1 MKWHY
6 AISCLQGCCV
16 PYLLCAVSRRRFTL
30 CPLLSAFVLSVCA
43 SSIQAADSVAPGQEV
58 LRQQQQQQRDLQ
70 QLQMEQRKRQLER
83 GAFGPAP
90 ATPAIPQTVTPD
102 ERCWPL
108 SGTRI
113 GGVTLLDS
121 DKLNTRIKP
130 LLAPCMGVGQINHLL
145 ATITAIYVEQG
156 YIASRPYLLSAP
168 AAGQSLD
175 IMVDEG
181 YIESIELADQSLPVS
196 LGGAFPHML
205 GQPLNLRD
213 LEQGLD
219 QLNRLRSLDLTAD
232 IAPGSQPGASRIILR
247 SRTSGQSRWA
257 LGLGMDNLGSA
268 STGRDRNSV
277 SLSFDSPLQLND
289 LLSLSA
295 SDTLNQGDRY
305 SRNASLYYAIP
316 YGYWTYSAFASH
328 AEYRAPFKLPSAT
341 LYSTG
346 ITDQL
351 SLRADRVLWRDQS
364 RQLSAN
370 LQLAHK
376 DVDSYLENVR
386 LGIQSPTLTVAEA
399 GLNLFWLDRAVWNL
413 DFTYSQGLRWLG
425 ADDDAHHAVNNLPK
439 AQFRKYRA
447 GLSQWRNGQFGAQ
460 AWQWQSQL
468 NLQYSPDPL
477 PAIEQLLGTDDS
489 AVRGYRVNSASAASG
504 AIWRNTLRLPLR
516 NDWPLQ
522 ITPRVALDN
531 GWLKADHGAQ
541 RQRLSGASVGL
552 NLGWKNLQVDVD
564 YQRAL
569 NTPNG
574 LQHEPETW
582 LMRVGLQI

>member
-1 MKWHY
+1 M
-6 AISCLQGCCV
+6 
-16 PYLLCAVSRRRFTL
+16 PYLLRAVSRRRFTL

-43 SSIQAADSVAPGQEV
+43 SSIQAADPVAPGQEV

-70 QLQMEQRKRQLER
+70 QLQLEQRKRQLER
-83 GAFGPAP
+83 GAFSPAP
-90 ATPAIPQTVTPD
+90 ATPALPQTVAAD

-175 IMVDEG
+175 IMIDEG

-247 SRTSGQSRWA
+247 SRTAGPSRWA

-277 SLSFDSPLQLND
+277 SLSVDSPLQLND

-425 ADDDAHHAVNNLPK
+425 ADDDANHAVNNLPK

-541 RQRLSGASVGL
+541 GQRLSGASVGL

>member
-1 MKWHY
+1 
-6 AISCLQGCCV
+6 
-16 PYLLCAVSRRRFTL
+16 
-30 CPLLSAFVLSVCA
+30 
-43 SSIQAADSVAPGQEV
+43 
-58 LRQQQQQQRDLQ
+58 
-70 QLQMEQRKRQLER
+70 
-83 GAFGPAP
+83 
-90 ATPAIPQTVTPD
+90 
-102 ERCWPL
+102 
-108 SGTRI
+108 
-113 GGVTLLDS
+113 
-121 DKLNTRIKP
+121 
-130 LLAPCMGVGQINHLL
+130 MGVGQINHLL

-205 GQPLNLRD
+205 GKPLNLRD

-247 SRTSGQSRWA
+247 SRTAGQSRWA

-277 SLSFDSPLQLND
+277 SLSVDSPLQLND

-425 ADDDAHHAVNNLPK
+425 ADDDANHAVNNLPK
-439 AQFRKYRA
+439 RSFASTA
-447 GLSQWRNGQFGAQ
+447 
-460 AWQWQSQL
+460 
-468 NLQYSPDPL
+468 
-477 PAIEQLLGTDDS
+477 PAS
-489 AVRGYRVNSASAASG
+489 ASG
-504 AIWRNTLRLPLR
+504 ATASSARKRGSGRASSICNTARPVAGHRTVARHRRFGSARLSGQQRIRCQRRDLAQHLASAPAQRLAGA
-516 NDWPLQ
+516 DH
-522 ITPRVALDN
+522 PRVGLDN

-541 RQRLSGASVGL
+541 SQRLSGASVGL

>member
-1 MKWHY
+1 M
-6 AISCLQGCCV
+6 
-16 PYLLCAVSRRRFTL
+16 
-30 CPLLSAFVLSVCA
+30 SAFVLSVCA
-43 SSIQAADSVAPGQEV
+43 SSLEAAEPGVPGQEA

-70 QLQMEQRKRQLER
+70 QLQLEQRKRQLER

-90 ATPAIPQTVTPD
+90 VTPAMPQTVAPD

-113 GGVTLLDS
+113 GGVTLIDN
-121 DKLNTRIKP
+121 DKLNARIKP
-130 LLAPCMGVGQINHLL
+130 LLAPCMGIGQINHLL
-145 ATITAIYVEQG
+145 ATLTAIYVEQG
-156 YIASRPYLLSAP
+156 YIASRPYLSSAP

-175 IMVDEG
+175 IMIDEG
-181 YIESIELADQSLPVS
+181 YIESIELADQSLLVS
-196 LGGAFPHML
+196 LGGAFPGML
-205 GQPLNLRD
+205 GEPLNLRD

-219 QLNRLRSLDLTAD
+219 QLNRLRSVDLTAD

-247 SRTSGQSRWA
+247 PRTSGQSRWA
-257 LGLGMDNLGSA
+257 LNAGIDNLGSA
-268 STGRDRNSV
+268 STGRDRDTV
-277 SLSFDSPLQLND
+277 SLSLDSPLQLND

-316 YGYWTYSAFASH
+316 YGYWTYSVFASH
-328 AEYRAPFKLPSAT
+328 AEYRAPLKLPSVT
-341 LYSTG
+341 LHSTG

-376 DVDSYLENVR
+376 DVDSYLESAR
-386 LGIQSPTLTVAEA
+386 LNIQSPTLTVAEA

-413 DFTYSQGLRWLG
+413 DVNYAQGLRWLG
-425 ADDDAHHAVNNLPK
+425 ADDDAQHQVKNLPK

-447 GLSQWRNGQFGAQ
+447 GLSQWRNGQLGGQ

-489 AVRGYRVNSASAASG
+489 AVRGYRVSSVSGASG

-516 NDWPLQ
+516 SEWPVQ
-522 ITPRVALDN
+522 ITPRVGLDH
-531 GWLKADHGAQ
+531 GWLKADNRTQ
-541 RQRLSGASVGL
+541 SQRLSGASIGL

-569 NTPNG
+569 NTPTG
-574 LQHEPETW
+574 LPHEPETW
-582 LMRVGLQI
+582 LMRVGVQI

>member
-1 MKWHY
+1 M
-6 AISCLQGCCV
+6 
-16 PYLLCAVSRRRFTL
+16 PYSFCAVPRRNCLPR
-30 CPLLSAFVLSVCA
+30 PLLSALLLSVCA
-43 SSIQAADSVAPGQEV
+43 PSVFAAEPVAPGQEV

-70 QLQMEQRKRQLER
+70 QLQLEQRKRQLER

-90 ATPAIPQTVTPD
+90 IAPVLAESVKPD

-113 GGVTLLDS
+113 GGVTLIDS
-121 DKLNTRIKP
+121 EKLNARIKP

-145 ATITAIYVEQG
+145 ATITALYVEQG
-156 YIASRPYLLSAP
+156 YIASRPYLNSAP

-175 IMVDEG
+175 ILVDEG
-181 YIESIELADQSLPVS
+181 YIEAIELADQSLPVS
-196 LGGAFPHML
+196 LGGAFPGML
-205 GQPLNLRD
+205 GKPLNLRD

-219 QLNRLRSLDLTAD
+219 QLNRLRSVDLTAD
-232 IAPGSQPGASRIILR
+232 IAPGSQPGASKIILR
-247 SRTSGQSRWA
+247 SRTSGQSRWT
-257 LGLGMDNLGSA
+257 LGAGIDNLGSA
-268 STGRDRNSV
+268 STGRDRDTL
-277 SLSFDSPLQLND
+277 SLSLDSPLQLND

-316 YGYWTYSAFASH
+316 YGYWTFSTFASH
-328 AEYRAPFKLPSAT
+328 AEYRAPFKLSSLT
-341 LYSTG
+341 LHTTG
-346 ITDQL
+346 VTDQV

-364 RQLSAN
+364 HQLSAN

-376 DVDSYLENVR
+376 DVDSYLEHVR

-413 DFTYSQGLRWLG
+413 DLNYAQGLRWFG
-425 ADDDAHHAVNNLPK
+425 ADDDAQRQVNNLPK

-447 GLSQWRNGQFGAQ
+447 GLSQWRNGQLGTQ

-489 AVRGYRVNSASAASG
+489 AVRGYRVSSASGASG

-516 NDWPLQ
+516 SELPVQ
-522 ITPRVALDN
+522 ITPRVGLDH
-531 GWLKADHGAQ
+531 GWIKADHGA
-541 RQRLSGASVGL
+541 RGQRLSGASVGL

-564 YQRAL
+564 YQRSL
-569 NTPNG
+569 NTPTG
-574 LQHEPETW
+574 LHSEPETW
-582 LMRVGLQI
+582 LMRVGVQI

>member
-1 MKWHY
+1 MPRPLFS
-6 AISCLQGCCV
+6 A
-16 PYLLCAVSRRRFTL
+16 LL
-30 CPLLSAFVLSVCA
+30 LSVCA
-43 SSIQAADSVAPGQEV
+43 PSVLAAEAPVPGQEV

-70 QLQMEQRKRQLER
+70 QLQLEQRKRQLER
-83 GAFGPAP
+83 GAFGPTP
-90 ATPAIPQTVTPD
+90 ATPAIPESINPD

-113 GGVTLLDS
+113 GGVTLIDK
-121 DKLNTRIKP
+121 DKLNARIKP

-145 ATITAIYVEQG
+145 ATITALYVEKS
-156 YIASRPYLLSAP
+156 YIASRPYLSSAP

-175 IMVDEG
+175 ILVDEG

-196 LGGAFPHML
+196 LGGAFPGML
-205 GQPLNLRD
+205 GKPLNLRD

-232 IAPGSQPGASRIILR
+232 IAPGSQPGASKIILR

-257 LGLGMDNLGSA
+257 LGAGFDNLGSA
-268 STGRDRNSV
+268 STGRDRDTL
-277 SLSFDSPLQLND
+277 SLTLDSPLELND

-295 SDTLNQGDRY
+295 SDTLNQGERY

-316 YGYWTYSAFASH
+316 YGYWTFSTFASH
-328 AEYRAPFKLPSAT
+328 AEYRAPFKLST
-341 LYSTG
+341 LTFHSTG

-364 RQLSAN
+364 HQLSAN

-413 DFTYSQGLRWLG
+413 DVNYAQGTRWFG
-425 ADDDAHHAVNNLPK
+425 ADDDADRQVKNLPK

-447 GLSQWRNGQFGAQ
+447 GLSQWRNGQLGAQ

-489 AVRGYRVNSASAASG
+489 AVRGYRVSSASGASG

-516 NDWPLQ
+516 SDLPVQL
-522 ITPRVALDN
+522 TPRVGLDH
-531 GWLKADHGAQ
+531 GWIKADHGASG
-541 RQRLSGASVGL
+541 QRLSGASIGL

-564 YQRAL
+564 YQRSL
-569 NTPNG
+569 QTPTG
-574 LQHEPETW
+574 LHHEPETW

>member
-1 MKWHY
+1 M
-6 AISCLQGCCV
+6 
-16 PYLLCAVSRRRFTL
+16 
-30 CPLLSAFVLSVCA
+30 LSAFVLSVCA
-43 SSIQAADSVAPGQEV
+43 SSIQAADPVAPGQEV

-90 ATPAIPQTVTPD
+90 ATPALPQTVAPD

-113 GGVTLLDS
+113 GGVTLIDS
-121 DKLNTRIKP
+121 DKLNARIKP

-145 ATITAIYVEQG
+145 ATVTASYVEKG

-175 IMVDEG
+175 IMIDEG

-219 QLNRLRSLDLTAD
+219 QLNRLRSIDLTAD

-247 SRTSGQSRWA
+247 SRTAGQSRWA

-268 STGRDRNSV
+268 STGRDRDTV

-295 SDTLNQGDRY
+295 SDTLNQSDRY

-425 ADDDAHHAVNNLPK
+425 ADDDANHAVSNLPK

-489 AVRGYRVNSASAASG
+489 AVRGYRVSSASGASG

-516 NDWPLQ
+516 SDWPLQ
-522 ITPRVALDN
+522 ITPRVGLDN
-531 GWLKADHGAQ
+531 GWLKADHGAPG
-541 RQRLSGASVGL
+541 QRLSGASVGL

>member
-1 MKWHY
+1 M
-6 AISCLQGCCV
+6 
-16 PYLLCAVSRRRFTL
+16 PYSIRAVTRCSFLPR
-30 CPLLSAFVLSVCA
+30 PLLSALLLSVCA
-43 SSIQAADSVAPGQEV
+43 PSVLAAEAPAPGQEV
-58 LRQQQQQQRDLQ
+58 LRQQQLQQRDLQ
-70 QLQMEQRKRQLER
+70 QLQLEQRKRQLER

-90 ATPAIPQTVTPD
+90 ATPAIAESIKPD

-113 GGVTLLDS
+113 GGVTLIDK
-121 DKLNTRIKP
+121 DKLNARIKP

-145 ATITAIYVEQG
+145 ATITALYVEKG
-156 YIASRPYLLSAP
+156 YIASRPYLSSAP

-175 IMVDEG
+175 ILIDEG

-196 LGGAFPHML
+196 LGGAFPGML
-205 GQPLNLRD
+205 GKPLNLRD

-232 IAPGSQPGASRIILR
+232 VAPGSQPGASKIILR

-257 LGLGMDNLGSA
+257 LGAGFDNLGSV
-268 STGRDRNSV
+268 STGRDRDTL
-277 SLSFDSPLQLND
+277 SLTLDSPLELND

-316 YGYWTYSAFASH
+316 YGYWTFSTFASH
-328 AEYRAPFKLPSAT
+328 AEYRAPFKLSAAT
-341 LYSTG
+341 LHSTG

-364 RQLSAN
+364 HQLSAN

-386 LGIQSPTLTVAEA
+386 LGIQSPTLTVAEV

-413 DFTYSQGLRWLG
+413 DFNYAQGLRWLG
-425 ADDDAHHAVNNLPK
+425 ADDDADHQVKNLPK

-447 GLSQWRNGQFGAQ
+447 GLSQWRNGQLGAQ

-468 NLQYSPDPL
+468 NVQYSPDPL

-489 AVRGYRVNSASAASG
+489 AVRGYRVSSASGASG

-516 NDWPLQ
+516 SDFPVQL
-522 ITPRVALDN
+522 TPRIGLDH
-531 GWLKADHGAQ
+531 GWIKADHGASV
-541 RQRLSGASVGL
+541 QRLSGASIGL

-564 YQRAL
+564 YQRSL
-569 NTPNG
+569 NTPTG
-574 LQHEPETW
+574 LHSEPETW

>member
-1 MKWHY
+1 
-6 AISCLQGCCV
+6 
-16 PYLLCAVSRRRFTL
+16 
-30 CPLLSAFVLSVCA
+30 
-43 SSIQAADSVAPGQEV
+43 
-58 LRQQQQQQRDLQ
+58 
-70 QLQMEQRKRQLER
+70 MEQRKRQLER

-113 GGVTLLDS
+113 GGVTLLDG
-121 DKLNTRIKP
+121 DKLNARIKP

-346 ITDQL
+346 INDQL

-413 DFTYSQGLRWLG
+413 DFTYSQCLRWLG

-541 RQRLSGASVGL
+541 GQRLSGASVGL

>member
-1 MKWHY
+1 M
-6 AISCLQGCCV
+6 
-16 PYLLCAVSRRRFTL
+16 PYSLRAVFRRRSTG
-30 CPLLSAFVLSVCA
+30 CPLLSAIVLSVCA
-43 SSIQAADSVAPGQEV
+43 SSIQAAEPVAPGQEV

-70 QLQMEQRKRQLER
+70 QLQLEQRKRQLER
-83 GAFGPAP
+83 GAFGPVP
-90 ATPAIPQTVTPD
+90 VTPAIPQTVTPD

-113 GGVTLLDS
+113 GGVTLIDS
-121 DKLNTRIKP
+121 DKLNARIKP

-181 YIESIELADQSLPVS
+181 YIESIELADQTLPVS

-219 QLNRLRSLDLTAD
+219 QLNRLRSIDLTAD

-247 SRTSGQSRWA
+247 SRTAGQSHWA

-277 SLSFDSPLQLND
+277 NLSFDSPLQLND

-305 SRNASLYYAIP
+305 NRNASLYYAIP

-425 ADDDAHHAVNNLPK
+425 ADDDANHAVSNLPK

-489 AVRGYRVNSASAASG
+489 AVRGYRVSSASGASG

-516 NDWPLQ
+516 SDWPVQ
-522 ITPRVALDN
+522 ITPRGALDN

-541 RQRLSGASVGL
+541 GQRLSGASVGL

-569 NTPNG
+569 NTPKG

>member
-1 MKWHY
+1 M
-6 AISCLQGCCV
+6 
-16 PYLLCAVSRRRFTL
+16 PYLLRAVSRRRFTL

-43 SSIQAADSVAPGQEV
+43 SSIQAADPVAPGQEV

-70 QLQMEQRKRQLER
+70 QLQLEQRKRQLER

-121 DKLNTRIKP
+121 NKLNTRIKP
-130 LLAPCMGVGQINHLL
+130 LLAPCMGVGQINRLL

-247 SRTSGQSRWA
+247 SRTAGPSRWA

-277 SLSFDSPLQLND
+277 SLSVDSPLQLND

-425 ADDDAHHAVNNLPK
+425 ADDDANHAVNNLPK
-439 AQFRKYRA
+439 AQFHKYRA

-516 NDWPLQ
+516 NDWPVQ

-541 RQRLSGASVGL
+541 SQRLSGASVGL

>member
-1 MKWHY
+1 M
-6 AISCLQGCCV
+6 

-364 RQLSAN
+364 RQLGAN

-477 PAIEQLLGTDDS
+477 PAIEQLLSTDDS

-541 RQRLSGASVGL
+541 SQRLSGASVGL

>member
-1 MKWHY
+1 MPY
-6 AISCLQGCCV
+6 SLCV
-16 PYLLCAVSRRRFTL
+16 VSRSRSLPR
-30 CPLLSAFVLSVCA
+30 PLLSALLLSVCA
-43 SSIQAADSVAPGQEV
+43 PSVVAAEAPAPGQEV
-58 LRQQQQQQRDLQ
+58 LRQQQLQQRDLQ
-70 QLQMEQRKRQLER
+70 QLQLEQRKRQLER
-83 GAFGPAP
+83 GAFGPTP
-90 ATPAIPQTVTPD
+90 ATPAIPESIKPD

-113 GGVTLLDS
+113 GGVTLIDK
-121 DKLNTRIKP
+121 DKLNARIKP

-145 ATITAIYVEQG
+145 AIITALYVEKG
-156 YIASRPYLLSAP
+156 YIASRPYLSSAP

-175 IMVDEG
+175 ILIDEG

-196 LGGAFPHML
+196 LGGAFPGML
-205 GQPLNLRD
+205 GKPLNLRD

-219 QLNRLRSLDLTAD
+219 QLSRLRSVDLTAD
-232 IAPGSQPGASRIILR
+232 IAPGSQPGASKIILR
-247 SRTSGQSRWA
+247 SRTSGQSRWS
-257 LGLGMDNLGSA
+257 LGLGVDNLGSA
-268 STGRDRNSV
+268 STGRDRDTLN
-277 SLSFDSPLQLND
+277 LTLDSPLELND

-316 YGYWTYSAFASH
+316 YGYWTFSTFASH
-328 AEYRAPFKLPSAT
+328 AEYRAPFKLST
-341 LYSTG
+341 LTFHSTG

-364 RQLSAN
+364 HQLSAN

-413 DFTYSQGLRWLG
+413 DVNYAQGLRWFG
-425 ADDDAHHAVNNLPK
+425 ADDDADRQVKNLPK

-447 GLSQWRNGQFGAQ
+447 GLSQWRNGQLGAQ

-489 AVRGYRVNSASAASG
+489 AVRGYRVSSASGASG

-516 NDWPLQ
+516 TDLPVQL
-522 ITPRVALDN
+522 TPRVGLDH
-531 GWLKADHGAQ
+531 GWIKADHGAPV
-541 RQRLSGASVGL
+541 QRLSGASIGL

-564 YQRAL
+564 YQRSL
-569 NTPNG
+569 NTPTG
-574 LQHEPETW
+574 LYREPETW

>member
-1 MKWHY
+1 MPY
-6 AISCLQGCCV
+6 SLQ
-16 PYLLCAVSRRRFTL
+16 AVFRRFATR

-43 SSIQAADSVAPGQEV
+43 SSLEAAEPVVPGQEV

-70 QLQMEQRKRQLER
+70 QLQLEQRKRQLER
-83 GAFGPAP
+83 GAFGPATV
-90 ATPAIPQTVTPD
+90 TPAIPQTVTPD
-102 ERCWPL
+102 DRCWPL

-113 GGVTLLDS
+113 GGVTLIDS
-121 DKLNTRIKP
+121 SKLNARIKP

-156 YIASRPYLLSAP
+156 YIASRPYLASAP

-175 IMVDEG
+175 VMVDEG

-196 LGGAFPHML
+196 LGGAFPGML
-205 GQPLNLRD
+205 GGPLNLRD

-219 QLNRLRSLDLTAD
+219 QLNRLRSVDLTAD

-247 SRTSGQSRWA
+247 SRTTGQSRWA
-257 LGLGMDNLGSA
+257 LNAGIDNLGSA
-268 STGRDRNSV
+268 STGRDRDTL
-277 SLSFDSPLQLND
+277 SLSLDSPLELND

-316 YGYWTYSAFASH
+316 YGYWTYSVFASH
-328 AEYRAPFKLPSAT
+328 AEYRAPFKLPST
-341 LYSTG
+341 TFHSTG
-346 ITDQL
+346 ITDQV

-376 DVDSYLENVR
+376 DVDSYLEHVR

-413 DFTYSQGLRWLG
+413 DVNYAQGLRWFG
-425 ADDDAHHAVNNLPK
+425 ADDDSQHQINNLPK
-439 AQFRKYRA
+439 AQFHKYRA

-489 AVRGYRVNSASAASG
+489 AVRGYRVSSASGASG

-516 NDWPLQ
+516 SEWPMQ
-522 ITPRVALDN
+522 MTPRIGLDH
-531 GWLKADHGAQ
+531 GWIKADHGAQ
-541 RQRLSGASVGL
+541 GQRLSGASVGL

-574 LQHEPETW
+574 LQHEPQTW

>member
-1 MKWHY
+1 M
-6 AISCLQGCCV
+6 
-16 PYLLCAVSRRRFTL
+16 F
-30 CPLLSAFVLSVCA
+30 SAGVLSLLQWPLHAAEAA
-43 SSIQAADSVAPGQEV
+43 SPGQEV

-70 QLQMEQRKRQLER
+70 QLQMEQRRRQLER
-83 GAFGPAP
+83 GAFGPAA
-90 ATPAIPQTVTPD
+90 ATPAVPASVAADAQ
-102 ERCWPL
+102 CWPL

-113 GGVTLLDS
+113 GGVTLVNRAQ
-121 DKLNTRIKP
+121 LNARIEP

-145 ATITAIYVEQG
+145 ATITALYVEKG
-156 YIASRPYLLSAP
+156 YVASRPYLSSAP

-175 IMVDEG
+175 ILVDEG

-196 LGGAFPHML
+196 LGGAFPGML

-219 QLNRLRSLDLTAD
+219 QLNRLRSLDLSAD

-247 SRTSGQSRWA
+247 ARSAGQSRWA
-257 LGLGMDNLGSA
+257 LGLGADNLGSA
-268 STGRDRNSV
+268 STGRDRDTL
-277 SLSFDSPLQLND
+277 SLSVDSPLQLND

-316 YGYWTYSAFASH
+316 YGYWTFSTFASH
-328 AEYRAPFKLPSAT
+328 AEYRAPFKLPGTT
-341 LYSTG
+341 LYSSG

-364 RQLSAN
+364 HQLSAN

-413 DFTYSQGLRWLG
+413 DVNYAQGLRGFG
-425 ADDDAHHAVNNLPK
+425 ADDDRQHQLDNLPK

-447 GLSQWRNGQFGAQ
+447 GLSQWRNGEFGAQ

-489 AVRGYRVNSASAASG
+489 AVRGYRVSSASGASG

-516 NDWPLQ
+516 RDWPLQ
-522 ITPRVALDN
+522 VTPRLGFDQ
-531 GWLKADHGAQ
+531 GWIKADHGAQ
-541 RQRLSGASVGL
+541 GQRLSGASVGL
-552 NLGWKNLQVDVD
+552 NLTWKNLQVDVD
-564 YQRAL
+564 YQRSL
-569 NTPNG
+569 TTPSG
-574 LQHEPETW
+574 LHREPETW
-582 LMRVGLQI
+582 LMRFGVQL

>member
-1 MKWHY
+1 M
-6 AISCLQGCCV
+6 
-16 PYLLCAVSRRRFTL
+16 PYSLRVVSRRRSTL

-43 SSIQAADSVAPGQEV
+43 SSIQAADPVAPGQEV

-90 ATPAIPQTVTPD
+90 VTPAIPQTVTPD

-113 GGVTLLDS
+113 GGVTLIDS
-121 DKLNTRIKP
+121 AKLNARIKP

-175 IMVDEG
+175 IMIDEG

-219 QLNRLRSLDLTAD
+219 QLNRLRSIDLTAD

-247 SRTSGQSRWA
+247 SRTAGQSRWA

-268 STGRDRNSV
+268 STGRDRDTV

-425 ADDDAHHAVNNLPK
+425 ADDDANHAVSNLPK

-489 AVRGYRVNSASAASG
+489 AVRGYRVSSASGASG

-516 NDWPLQ
+516 SDWPVQ
-522 ITPRVALDN
+522 ITPRVGLDN

-541 RQRLSGASVGL
+541 GQRLSGASVGL

-569 NTPNG
+569 NTPKG

>member
-1 MKWHY
+1 M
-6 AISCLQGCCV
+6 
-16 PYLLCAVSRRRFTL
+16 PYLLCAVFRRRSTL

-43 SSIQAADSVAPGQEV
+43 SSIQAADPVAPGQEV

-90 ATPAIPQTVTPD
+90 ATPALPQTVAPD

-113 GGVTLLDS
+113 GGVTLIDS
-121 DKLNTRIKP
+121 DKLNARIKP

-145 ATITAIYVEQG
+145 ATVTASYVEKG

-175 IMVDEG
+175 IMIDEG

-219 QLNRLRSLDLTAD
+219 QLNRLRSIDLTAD

-247 SRTSGQSRWA
+247 SRTAGQSRWA

-268 STGRDRNSV
+268 STGRDRDTV

-305 SRNASLYYAIP
+305 SRNASLYYVIP

-425 ADDDAHHAVNNLPK
+425 ADDDANHAVSNLPK

-489 AVRGYRVNSASAASG
+489 AVRGYRVSSASGASG

-516 NDWPLQ
+516 SDWPVQ
-522 ITPRVALDN
+522 ITPRVGLDN
-531 GWLKADHGAQ
+531 GWLKADHGAPG
-541 RQRLSGASVGL
+541 QRLSGASVGL

-569 NTPNG
+569 NTPKG

>member
-1 MKWHY
+1 M
-6 AISCLQGCCV
+6 
-16 PYLLCAVSRRRFTL
+16 PYSLRVVFRLRSTL
-30 CPLLSAFVLSVCA
+30 CPLLSASVLSVCA
-43 SSIQAADSVAPGQEV
+43 SSIQAADPVAPGQEV

-83 GAFGPAP
+83 GAFGPTPAAP
-90 ATPAIPQTVTPD
+90 ALPQTVTPD

-113 GGVTLLDS
+113 GGVTLIDS
-121 DKLNTRIKP
+121 DKLNARIKP

-175 IMVDEG
+175 IMIDEG

-219 QLNRLRSLDLTAD
+219 QLNRLRSIDLTAD

-247 SRTSGQSRWA
+247 SRTSGQPRWA

-277 SLSFDSPLQLND
+277 SLSFDNPLQLND

-316 YGYWTYSAFASH
+316 YGYWTYSVFASH

-425 ADDDAHHAVNNLPK
+425 ADDDANHAVSNLPK

-489 AVRGYRVNSASAASG
+489 AVRGYRVSSASGASG

-516 NDWPLQ
+516 SDWPVQ

-531 GWLKADHGAQ
+531 GWLKADHGAPG
-541 RQRLSGASVGL
+541 QRLSGASVGL

>member
-1 MKWHY
+1 M
-6 AISCLQGCCV
+6 
-16 PYLLCAVSRRRFTL
+16 PYLLRAVSRRRFTL

-43 SSIQAADSVAPGQEV
+43 SSIQAADPVAPGQEV

-70 QLQMEQRKRQLER
+70 QLQLEQRKRQLER

-121 DKLNTRIKP
+121 NKLNTRIKP

-247 SRTSGQSRWA
+247 SRTAGPSRWA

-277 SLSFDSPLQLND
+277 SLSVDSPLQLND

-328 AEYRAPFKLPSAT
+328 AEYRAPFKLPSAI

-425 ADDDAHHAVNNLPK
+425 ADDDANHAVNNLPK

-489 AVRGYRVNSASAASG
+489 AVRGYRVSSASGASG

-541 RQRLSGASVGL
+541 SQRLSGASVGL

-574 LQHEPETW
+574 LQHEPEIW

>member
-1 MKWHY
+1 M
-6 AISCLQGCCV
+6 
-16 PYLLCAVSRRRFTL
+16 PYSLCAVFRRRPTL

-43 SSIQAADSVAPGQEV
+43 SSIQAADPVAPGQEV

-219 QLNRLRSLDLTAD
+219 QLNRLRSIDLTAD

-247 SRTSGQSRWA
+247 SRTAGPSRWA

-277 SLSFDSPLQLND
+277 SLSVDSPLQLND

-425 ADDDAHHAVNNLPK
+425 ADDDANHAVDNLPK

-516 NDWPLQ
+516 NDWPVQ
-522 ITPRVALDN
+522 ITPRVVLDN
-531 GWLKADHGAQ
+531 GWLQADHGAQ
-541 RQRLSGASVGL
+541 SQRLSGASVGL

>member
-1 MKWHY
+1 M
-6 AISCLQGCCV
+6 
-16 PYLLCAVSRRRFTL
+16 PYSLRVVFRLRSTL
-30 CPLLSAFVLSVCA
+30 CPLLSASVLSVCA
-43 SSIQAADSVAPGQEV
+43 SSIQAADPVAPGQEV

-83 GAFGPAP
+83 GAFGPTPAAP
-90 ATPAIPQTVTPD
+90 ALPQTVTPD

-113 GGVTLLDS
+113 GGVTLIDS
-121 DKLNTRIKP
+121 DKLNARIKP

-175 IMVDEG
+175 IMIDEG

-219 QLNRLRSLDLTAD
+219 QLNRLRSIDLTAD

-247 SRTSGQSRWA
+247 SRTAGQSRWA

-277 SLSFDSPLQLND
+277 NLSFDSPLQLND
-289 LLSLSA
+289 LLSLGA

-305 SRNASLYYAIP
+305 NRNASLYYAIP

-328 AEYRAPFKLPSAT
+328 AEYRAPFKLPSTT
-341 LYSTG
+341 LYSNG

-425 ADDDAHHAVNNLPK
+425 ADDDANHAVSNLPK

-489 AVRGYRVNSASAASG
+489 AVRGYRVSSASGASG

-516 NDWPLQ
+516 SDWPLQ
-522 ITPRVALDN
+522 ITPRVGLDN
-531 GWLKADHGAQ
+531 GWLKADHGAPG
-541 RQRLSGASVGL
+541 QRLSGASVGL

>member
-1 MKWHY
+1 M
-6 AISCLQGCCV
+6 
-16 PYLLCAVSRRRFTL
+16 PYSLRAVFRRRSTL

-43 SSIQAADSVAPGQEV
+43 SSIQAADPVAPGQEV

-113 GGVTLLDS
+113 GGVTLIDS
-121 DKLNTRIKP
+121 NKLNARIKP

-175 IMVDEG
+175 IMIDEG

-219 QLNRLRSLDLTAD
+219 QLNRLRSIDLTAD

-268 STGRDRNSV
+268 STGRDRNTV

-316 YGYWTYSAFASH
+316 YGYWTYSVFASH
-328 AEYRAPFKLPSAT
+328 AEYRAPFKLPGTT

-413 DFTYSQGLRWLG
+413 DFSYSQGLRWLG
-425 ADDDAHHAVNNLPK
+425 ADDDANHAVNNLPK

-489 AVRGYRVNSASAASG
+489 AVRGYRVSSASGASG

-516 NDWPLQ
+516 SDWPVQ
-522 ITPRVALDN
+522 ITPRVGLDN

-541 RQRLSGASVGL
+541 GQRLSGASVGL

-569 NTPNG
+569 NTPKG

>member
-1 MKWHY
+1 MPRPLFS
-6 AISCLQGCCV
+6 A
-16 PYLLCAVSRRRFTL
+16 LL
-30 CPLLSAFVLSVCA
+30 LSVCA
-43 SSIQAADSVAPGQEV
+43 PSVLAAEAPVLGQEV

-70 QLQMEQRKRQLER
+70 QLQLEQRKRQLER
-83 GAFGPAP
+83 GAFGPTP
-90 ATPAIPQTVTPD
+90 ATPAIPESINPD

-113 GGVTLLDS
+113 GGVTLIDK
-121 DKLNTRIKP
+121 DKLNARVKP

-145 ATITAIYVEQG
+145 ATITALYVEKG
-156 YIASRPYLLSAP
+156 YIASRPYLSSAP

-175 IMVDEG
+175 ILVDEG

-196 LGGAFPHML
+196 LGGAFPGML
-205 GQPLNLRD
+205 GKPLNLRD

-232 IAPGSQPGASRIILR
+232 IAPGSQPGASKIILR

-257 LGLGMDNLGSA
+257 LGAGFDNLGSA
-268 STGRDRNSV
+268 STGRDRDTL
-277 SLSFDSPLQLND
+277 SLTLDSPLELND

-316 YGYWTYSAFASH
+316 YGYWTFSTFASH
-328 AEYRAPFKLPSAT
+328 AEYRAPFKLST
-341 LYSTG
+341 LTFHSTG

-364 RQLSAN
+364 HQLSAN

-413 DFTYSQGLRWLG
+413 DVNYAQGLSGFG
-425 ADDDAHHAVNNLPK
+425 ADDDADRQVKNLPK

-447 GLSQWRNGQFGAQ
+447 GLSQWRNGQLGAQ

-489 AVRGYRVNSASAASG
+489 AVRGYRVSSASGASG

-516 NDWPLQ
+516 TDLPVQL
-522 ITPRVALDN
+522 TPRVGLDH
-531 GWLKADHGAQ
+531 GWIKADHGASV
-541 RQRLSGASVGL
+541 QRLSGASIGL

-564 YQRAL
+564 YQRSL
-569 NTPNG
+569 TTPTG
-574 LQHEPETW
+574 LHREPETW

>member
-1 MKWHY
+1 M
-6 AISCLQGCCV
+6 

>member
-1 MKWHY
+1 M
-6 AISCLQGCCV
+6 
-16 PYLLCAVSRRRFTL
+16 PYLLRAVFRRRSTR
-30 CPLLSAFVLSVCA
+30 CPLLSALVLSACA
-43 SSIQAADSVAPGQEV
+43 SSIQAADPVAPGQEV

-70 QLQMEQRKRQLER
+70 QLQLEQRKRQLER

-90 ATPAIPQTVTPD
+90 ATPAIPQTVAPD

-113 GGVTLLDS
+113 GGVTLIDS
-121 DKLNTRIKP
+121 DKLNARIKP

-156 YIASRPYLLSAP
+156 YIASRPYLSSAP

-175 IMVDEG
+175 IMIDEG

-219 QLNRLRSLDLTAD
+219 QLNRLRSIDLTAD

-257 LGLGMDNLGSA
+257 LGLGIDNLGSA

-305 SRNASLYYAIP
+305 NRNASLYYAIP
-316 YGYWTYSAFASH
+316 YGYWTYSVFASH
-328 AEYRAPFKLPSAT
+328 AEYRAPFKLPSVT
-341 LYSTG
+341 FHSTG

-376 DVDSYLENVR
+376 DVDSYLENAR

-425 ADDDAHHAVNNLPK
+425 ADDDANHAVNNVPK

-489 AVRGYRVNSASAASG
+489 AVRGYRVSSASGASG

-516 NDWPLQ
+516 TDWPVQ
-522 ITPRVALDN
+522 ITPRVGLDN
-531 GWLKADHGAQ
+531 GWLKADHGAPG
-541 RQRLSGASVGL
+541 QRLSGASVGL

>member
-1 MKWHY
+1 
-6 AISCLQGCCV
+6 
-16 PYLLCAVSRRRFTL
+16 
-30 CPLLSAFVLSVCA
+30 VCA
-43 SSIQAADSVAPGQEV
+43 SSIQAADPVAPGQEV

-83 GAFGPAP
+83 GAFGPTPAAP
-90 ATPAIPQTVTPD
+90 ALPQTVTPD

-113 GGVTLLDS
+113 GGVTLIDS
-121 DKLNTRIKP
+121 DKLNARIKP

-175 IMVDEG
+175 IMIDEG

-219 QLNRLRSLDLTAD
+219 QLNRLRSIDLTAD

-247 SRTSGQSRWA
+247 SRTAGQSRWA

-277 SLSFDSPLQLND
+277 NLSFDSPLQLND
-289 LLSLSA
+289 LLSLGA

-305 SRNASLYYAIP
+305 NRNASLYYAIP

-328 AEYRAPFKLPSAT
+328 AEYRAPFKLPSTT
-341 LYSTG
+341 LYSNG

-425 ADDDAHHAVNNLPK
+425 ADDDANHAVSNLPK

-489 AVRGYRVNSASAASG
+489 AVRGYRVSSASGASG

-516 NDWPLQ
+516 SDWPLQ
-522 ITPRVALDN
+522 ITPRVGLDN
-531 GWLKADHGAQ
+531 GWLKADHGAPG
-541 RQRLSGASVGL
+541 QRLSGASVGL

>member
-1 MKWHY
+1 
-6 AISCLQGCCV
+6 
-16 PYLLCAVSRRRFTL
+16 
-30 CPLLSAFVLSVCA
+30 VCA
-43 SSIQAADSVAPGQEV
+43 SSIQAADPVAPGQEV

-70 QLQMEQRKRQLER
+70 QLQLEQRKRQLER

-90 ATPAIPQTVTPD
+90 ATPAIPQTVAPD

-113 GGVTLLDS
+113 GGVTLIDS
-121 DKLNTRIKP
+121 DKLNARIKP

-145 ATITAIYVEQG
+145 ATITASYVEKG

-175 IMVDEG
+175 IMIDEG

-219 QLNRLRSLDLTAD
+219 QLNRLRSIDLTAD

-247 SRTSGQSRWA
+247 SRTAGQSRWA
-257 LGLGMDNLGSA
+257 LGLGIDNLGSA

-277 SLSFDSPLQLND
+277 SLSVDSPLQLND
-289 LLSLSA
+289 LLSLGA

-305 SRNASLYYAIP
+305 NRNASLYYAIP
-316 YGYWTYSAFASH
+316 YGYWTYSVFASH
-328 AEYRAPFKLPSAT
+328 AEYRAPFKLPSVT
-341 LYSTG
+341 FHSTG

-376 DVDSYLENVR
+376 DVDSYLEDAR

-425 ADDDAHHAVNNLPK
+425 ADDDANHQVNNLPK

-489 AVRGYRVNSASAASG
+489 AVRGYRVNSASGASG

-516 NDWPLQ
+516 TDWPVQ
-522 ITPRVALDN
+522 ITPRVGLDN
-531 GWLKADHGAQ
+531 GWLKADHGASG
-541 RQRLSGASVGL
+541 QRLSGASVGL

>member
-1 MKWHY
+1 M
-6 AISCLQGCCV
+6 

-43 SSIQAADSVAPGQEV
+43 SSIQAADPVAPGQEV

-70 QLQMEQRKRQLER
+70 QLQLEQRKRQLER

-121 DKLNTRIKP
+121 NKLNTRIKP

-247 SRTSGQSRWA
+247 SRTAGPSRWA

-277 SLSFDSPLQLND
+277 SLSVDSPLQLND

-328 AEYRAPFKLPSAT
+328 AEYRAPFKLPSAI

-425 ADDDAHHAVNNLPK
+425 ADDDANHAVNNLPK

-489 AVRGYRVNSASAASG
+489 AVRGYRVSSASGASG

-516 NDWPLQ
+516 SDWPVQ
-522 ITPRVALDN
+522 ITPRVGLDN

-541 RQRLSGASVGL
+541 SQRLSGASVGL

-574 LQHEPETW
+574 LQHEPEIW